1 MKNIF
6 YILFILTSFIFSQ
19 NGCTDSSAC
28 NYNSEAVQDDD
39 TCLYNDCAGECGGQ
53 SMFDTCEDCWSP
65 YCYDFDTQAIIDTES
80 DTDNAAQLE
89 CENQGFYWT
98 LSGWTNSMTWNQ
110 AWDCAG
116 VCDGSAVVDECGV
129 CAGENSSQDCLGVC
143 DGDAV
148 LDHCDLC
155 DNDPT
160 NDCDWFSWIPLDD
173 YLFCDTSVTINWT
186 GGLPEWGV
194 NIKYLIDPD
203 GEDGLESGTVAG
215 WVAEAIPNTGSYVW
229 DFPDLQIGQDYYFII
244 SAPIPDSDP
253 LEFYMYEYGN
263 HFSLGTLDDC
273 GVCDNNLDNDDSSCT
288 GCTTVNACNY
298 NESATIEDNT
308 LCVFATGVCDYCED
322 SVVVFFDSDYDTICN
337 DLDVCDG
344 FDDNVDTDLDGVADG
359 CDSCPND
366 ADDDADGDGVCGDV
380 DQCDGYDDSLDSDED
395 GQIDGCDPCPFDAND
410 DADSDGICG
419 DVDDCPLDA
428 DNDADND
435 GVCGDVDL
443 CTGIDTVE
451 GNCIFY
457 GDVNQDGVI
466 DSMDINL
473 ILAYLINSSV
483 ELLGMDYNQDES
495 VDLLDFVHIV
505 YDYFSD
511 IDVSSLD
518 YHNASTDVSV
528 VLKYDS
534 VDLVSDG
541 YIAAILLTLTTCDG
555 CDLSFD
561 IYSDNTLVSTVVELS
576 DTTMRVLIMDDPRE
590 DSNISGSI
598 LTNIT
603 NDYSIDFS
611 QVQIVDAV
619 GHIDYS
625 VSYQIG
631 DVNTDIQI
639 NILDVVYLVDMI
651 LSIAEEQNP
660 YADINNDGLVN
671 VMDVVL
677 LVYYIFDM

>member
-1 MKNIF
+1 
-6 YILFILTSFIFSQ
+6 
-19 NGCTDSSAC
+19 
-28 NYNSEAVQDDD
+28 
-39 TCLYNDCAGECGGQ
+39 
-53 SMFDTCEDCWSP
+53 
-65 YCYDFDTQAIIDTES
+65 
-80 DTDNAAQLE
+80 
-89 CENQGFYWT
+89 
-98 LSGWTNSMTWNQ
+98 
-110 AWDCAG
+110 
-116 VCDGSAVVDECGV
+116 
-129 CAGENSSQDCLGVC
+129 
-143 DGDAV
+143 
-148 LDHCDLC
+148 
-155 DNDPT
+155 
-160 NDCDWFSWIPLDD
+160 
-173 YLFCDTSVTINWT
+173 
-186 GGLPEWGV
+186 
-194 NIKYLIDPD
+194 
-203 GEDGLESGTVAG
+203 
-215 WVAEAIPNTGSYVW
+215 
-229 DFPDLQIGQDYYFII
+229 
-244 SAPIPDSDP
+244 
-253 LEFYMYEYGN
+253 MYKR
-263 HFSLGTLDDC
+263 
-273 GVCDNNLDNDDSSCT
+273 
-288 GCTTVNACNY
+288 
-298 NESATIEDNT
+298 
-308 LCVFATGVCDYCED
+308 
-322 SVVVFFDSDYDTICN
+322 
-337 DLDVCDG
+337 
-344 FDDNVDTDLDGVADG
+344 
-359 CDSCPND
+359 
-366 ADDDADGDGVCGDV
+366 
-380 DQCDGYDDSLDSDED
+380 Q
-395 GQIDGCDPCPFDAND
+395 
-410 DADSDGICG
+410 
-419 DVDDCPLDA
+419 
-428 DNDADND
+428 
-435 GVCGDVDL
+435 VCGDVDL
-443 CTGIDTVE
+443 CTGIDTID

-518 YHNASTDVSV
+518 YHNTSTDVSV

-561 IYSDNTLVSTVVELS
+561 SYSDNTLVSTVVELS
-576 DTTMRVLIMDDPRE
+576 DTAMKVLIMDDPRE